1 MNNTVQGRTGPASS
15 VSAAASGSAVAV
27 LDVRRMG
34 VSFEDGGKAKEILRD
49 VSFRISAKEFVCIV
63 GPSGA
68 GKTTL
73 VRCLAGLSRPTS
85 GSVLL
90 DGEPVV
96 GPPARLALVAQDY
109 SRSLMPWLRVRDN
122 VRLPLRG
129 KGISAAEQN
138 ARVAR
143 ALGAVGLPGA
153 EELYP
158 RQLSGG
164 MQQRVSIARALA
176 YDPEILIMDEPF
188 ASVDAQ
194 TRAELEDL
202 IMQLQRASQLS
213 VVLITHDIDESVYLS
228 DRILVLGGRP
238 AGILQEYAIDL
249 GRTRDQLET
258 KALRQFAEY
267 RSEVFRS
274 IQAASAM
281 MRKDD
286 RP

>member
-1 MNNTVQGRTGPASS
+1 MDDTAQQRVGSPAGT
-15 VSAAASGSAVAV
+15 SASPVEAV

-34 VSFEDGGKAKEILRD
+34 VSFDAGGRSKEILRD
-49 VSFRISAKEFVCIV
+49 VTFSISAKEFVCIV

-73 VRCLAGLSRPTS
+73 VRCLAGLSRPTA
-85 GSVLL
+85 GTVLL

-129 KGISAAEQN
+129 KGIAAAEQKD
-138 ARVAR
+138 RVAA
-143 ALGAVGLPGA
+143 ALNAVGLPGA
-153 EELYP
+153 EDLYP

-202 IMQLQRASQLS
+202 IMKLQRGSQMS

-238 AGILQEYAIDL
+238 AGIMQEFAIDL
-249 GRTRDQLET
+249 GTERDQLET
-258 KALRQFAEY
+258 KAMRAFAEY

-274 IQAASAM
+274 IQSASAS
-281 MRKDD
+281 MRRDE

>member
-1 MNNTVQGRTGPASS
+1 
-15 VSAAASGSAVAV
+15 
-27 LDVRRMG
+27 
-34 VSFEDGGKAKEILRD
+34 
-49 VSFRISAKEFVCIV
+49 
-63 GPSGA
+63 
-68 GKTTL
+68 
-73 VRCLAGLSRPTS
+73 
-85 GSVLL
+85 
-90 DGEPVV
+90 
-96 GPPARLALVAQDY
+96 
-109 SRSLMPWLRVRDN
+109 MPWLRVRDN

>member
-1 MNNTVQGRTGPASS
+1 MNNTVQGRTGTAS
-15 VSAAASGSAVAV
+15 VSAAAASAVAV

-34 VSFEDGGKAKEILRD
+34 VSFEGGGKAKEILRD

-85 GSVLL
+85 GTVLL

-249 GRTRDQLET
+249 GQTRDQLET
-258 KALRQFAEY
+258 KALRAFAEY

>member
-1 MNNTVQGRTGPASS
+1 MNNTVQGRTGTAS
-15 VSAAASGSAVAV
+15 VSAAASAVAV

-34 VSFEDGGKAKEILRD
+34 VSFEGGGKAKEILRD

-85 GSVLL
+85 GTVLL

-249 GRTRDQLET
+249 GQTRDQLET
-258 KALRQFAEY
+258 KALRAFAEY